1 MQISVPNPPRDYAAQ
16 LSELSSR
23 ARLPGRGAHRRWH
36 VAATEIDYNQAVP
49 VIQHAT
55 DFDTVAASAEGR
67 SKWQDRWW
75 LDRLVLGCS

>member
-23 ARLPGRGAHRRWH
+23 AHLPGRGANRRWH
-36 VAATEIDYNQAVP
+36 VAATEIDYNQAVS

-55 DFDTVAASAEGR
+55 EISE
-67 SKWQDRWW
+67 
-75 LDRLVLGCS
+75 